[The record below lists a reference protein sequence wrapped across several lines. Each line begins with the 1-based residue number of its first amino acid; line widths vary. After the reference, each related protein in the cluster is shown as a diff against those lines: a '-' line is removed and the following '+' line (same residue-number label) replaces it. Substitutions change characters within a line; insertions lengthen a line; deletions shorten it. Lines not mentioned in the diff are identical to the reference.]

1 MNRKSRSRGFSLIL
15 SLTVMAGIV
24 MLLVTLS
31 AFITIESRAAMN
43 QQLATRA
50 RLNALVSMRLA
61 LAHLQQE
68 AGPDRRATARAD
80 ITQPE
85 VIFAYK
91 FRNPMWTGVWRTD
104 KPDLP
109 PAWLVSGLG
118 DQPAGTQTVSLFQ
131 TGSTPDY
138 PAGYWAPW
146 QTPPVGT
153 TQDMIE
159 LVGQGSALPAAG
171 SKPSGL
177 VSLPKITLPDD
188 DTLGRYAYW
197 IGDEGV
203 KARINLA
210 DGRSAAASSA
220 DRLIALR
227 SPVVAGLTG
236 LKGLDTLRRPEQL
249 GHIDTA
255 RQLQLLAG
263 FNADYP
269 TSTDALA
276 SPEKSYFHDLSFV
289 AAGVIADSF
298 HGGLRRDLSRAF
310 ELSDDA
316 FANPE
321 FGEGRNA
328 TGGNTPDGAAGT
340 HTENGFGGRTRT
352 KGTDDPLMMAIVT
365 GTTGNSA
372 SSNGNGA
379 AVAAPVFSRTTAAG
393 QLRGPAWWALR
404 DYHRLYQQLGWSSG
418 AVSGRG
424 TTQPELRARTF
435 WPNAAVSRPNPNHF
449 EDDGITPANQSV
461 RNRAYSYS
469 DIYNGD
475 LPDHR
480 GNPNA
485 SDFLGDTNGKPD
497 KGRLVTRPL
506 HVAAAPYISRMLIT
520 FSLSKNSE
528 VAWFK
533 PPPPWRG
540 PPVQGNKY
548 YLYLNITPTIVLH
561 NPYNVRLKLQ
571 PHNLDRNYTAFPAAI
586 SIAGIDD
593 WQIRL
598 RQADGSGSWARPIR
612 ELMAS
617 GGRKSES
624 DDALRAYLS
633 GSAANTDITLEPG
646 EFRVFSAPATSTGL
660 AGITNWR
667 PTTVSVN
674 KYTSGAAQEIS
685 DLIQIDKGSLLD
697 VDETLP
703 FHAEIITGKG
713 LRIRYAL
720 DCWQQNNNGQP
731 SGLWLNSDGN
741 PPPNDKN
748 FFYRNTSEQTELII
762 NEQIPVTIGRYFEK
776 IDFVRHKF
784 SDEQFASTGPTQA
797 PTPFAVIDVSAKPAN
812 VDLVLN
818 SQRTHIPLFTH
829 SNPMAGSLRASG
841 AGRVLNPSPAKTED
855 KWIGTRGSPA
865 SFSLRAQSVGN
876 WESIIQQP
884 DLQRAYGGYAY
895 APTAD
900 GKYNERVIL
909 TEIPLVQPTSLA
921 QYAHANFGVRD
932 QQPLLS
938 IGNSF
943 ASPLVDATKVF
954 QDNGA
959 NWTEFDQ
966 TYLLNAALWD
976 GFFLSSLAPWMR
988 TEGTTA
994 TLPDHPLYKPDGRD
1008 DDDDDD
1014 DDEGNRSNGILRPES
1029 AVTANPNILKPL
1041 SSVIDDFVFNGTPLD
1056 NPRFSIERSG
1066 ASDEAIRSALN
1077 DYRRSAS
1084 VLLNQGA
1091 FNINSTSLE
1100 AWKAFLGHAKLQ
1112 ALQGLASNAPGVTD
1126 NARFLRT
1133 VTRQDSA
1140 PAAGNAENPRNWD
1153 GFANLSDTQIEKLA
1167 KAIIAENKERFAV
1180 SVRGER
1186 DQTTPPGMRR
1196 FGGHDKTTTPYLGLA
1211 EFINRFL
1218 CPQTWANRCGALQA
1232 AIFRADAEEAA
1243 GLSDRLYGGIGALRL
1258 NAASLNTPETPWF
1271 RHPDNI
1277 EVGNGGRVHTAL
1289 AAPGN
1294 LLQSDLLQSLGSAL
1308 ATRSDTFTLRC
1319 FGEAILPSGETG
1331 VAWMEV
1337 VVQRTPEFIDRT
1349 NPAETGSSAPKPLG
1363 FGAPTSADA
1372 ATNRNLTL
1380 INHLLGRRFKVTSMR
1395 WLKTDDI

>member
-1 MNRKSRSRGFSLIL
+1 
-15 SLTVMAGIV
+15 MACVV

-68 AGPDRRATARAD
+68 AGADRRATARAD
-80 ITQPE
+80 ITQPG
-85 VIFAYK
+85 VSAGSL
-91 FRNPMWTGVWRTD
+91 RNPMWTGVWRTD

-138 PAGYWAPW
+138 PTGYWAPW
-146 QTPPVGT
+146 QTPPVGSS
-153 TQDMIE
+153 QDMIE
-159 LVGQGSALPAAG
+159 LVGLGSALPASG
-171 SKPSGL
+171 GRPSGIIT
-177 VSLPKITLPDD
+177 LPKVTLPDD
-188 DTLGRYAYW
+188 DTFGRYAYW

-210 DGRSAAASSA
+210 DGRSATANAA
-220 DRLIALR
+220 DRILALR

-236 LKGLDTLRRPEQL
+236 IKGLDTLRTPEQL
-249 GHIDTA
+249 GHIDTV
-255 RQLQLLAG
+255 RQLPLLAG

-269 TSTDALA
+269 ASADALA

-289 AAGVIADSF
+289 SAGVIADSF

-310 ELSDDA
+310 ELSDDD
-316 FANPE
+316 FANTE

-328 TGGNTPDGAAGT
+328 TGGSTPDGAAGT
-340 HTENGFGGRTRT
+340 HTENGFGGRTRA

-365 GTTGNSA
+365 GTTGNSGGSA
-372 SSNGNGA
+372 GNRA
-379 AVAAPVFSRTTAAG
+379 AVAAPVFNRTTVSG
-393 QLRGPAWWALR
+393 QVRGPAWWALR

-418 AVSGRG
+418 SVSGRG
-424 TTQPELRARTF
+424 TTVPELRARTF

-449 EDDGITPANQSV
+449 EDDGIPPANQSV

-485 SDFLGDTNGKPD
+485 SDFLEDTNGNPD

-506 HVAAAPYISRMLIT
+506 RVAAAPYVSRMLIT
-520 FSLSKNSE
+520 FSLSKNAE
-528 VAWFK
+528 VVWVK

-540 PPVQGNKY
+540 PPAPRTKY

-561 NPYNVRLKLQ
+561 NPYNVRLRLQ
-571 PHNLDRNYTAFPAAI
+571 PQNLDRNYTAFPAAI

-598 RQADGSGSWARPIR
+598 RQADGSGSWERPIR

-617 GGRKSES
+617 GSRKSES

-633 GSAANTDITLEPG
+633 GSTANTDITLEPG

-660 AGITNWR
+660 AGITSWK
-667 PTTVSVN
+667 PTMASVN

-685 DLIQIDKGSLLD
+685 DLIQIDKGSVLD

-713 LRIRYAL
+713 LRLRYAL
-720 DCWQQNNNGQP
+720 DCWQQDNPGQP
-731 SGLWLNSDGN
+731 SGLWLNPDGN

-748 FFYRNTSEQTELII
+748 FFYRNTSEHTELII
-762 NEQIPVTIGRYFEK
+762 NKQTPATIGCYFEN

-784 SDEQFASTGPTQA
+784 TDEKFDSTGPTQS
-797 PTPFAVIDVSAKPAN
+797 PTPFAVIDISAKSAN
-812 VDLVLN
+812 VDPALN
-818 SQRTHIPLFTH
+818 PQRTPFPLFTH
-829 SNPMAGSLRASG
+829 SNPLAGSLRASG
-841 AGRVLNPSPAKTED
+841 AGRILNQNPTDTKDE
-855 KWIGTRGSPA
+855 WIGTHGSPA
-865 SFSLRAQSVGN
+865 SFSFRAQSVSN
-876 WESIIQQP
+876 WGSIIQQP
-884 DLQRAYGGYAY
+884 DPQRAFGGYSVSA
-895 APTAD
+895 
-900 GKYNERVIL
+900 GKGSERVIL

-938 IGNSF
+938 VGNSF
-943 ASPLVDATKVF
+943 ASPLIDATKVI
-954 QDNGA
+954 QDNGK

-976 GFFLSSLAPWMR
+976 GFFLSSVAPWMK
-988 TEGTTA
+988 TDNTTA
-994 TLPDHPLYKPDGRD
+994 VLPDHPGYKVPDG
-1008 DDDDDD
+1008 
-1014 DDEGNRSNGILRPES
+1014 GN
-1029 AVTANPNILKPL
+1029 TATAPINQVKSIAQ
-1041 SSVIDDFVFNGTPLD
+1041 VIDDFVFNGTPLD

-1066 ASDEAIRSALN
+1066 ASDEAIIGALD

-1091 FNINSTSLE
+1091 FNVNSTSLE
-1100 AWKAFLGHAKLQ
+1100 AWKAFLGNAKQQ
-1112 ALQGLASNAPGVTD
+1112 ALQGLASNSPDATD
-1126 NARFLRT
+1126 NARFLRA
-1133 VTRQDSA
+1133 VTRQDST
-1140 PAAGNAENPRNWD
+1140 PATGNAENPRNWD
-1153 GFANLSDTQIEKLA
+1153 GFANLSDAQIEKLA
-1167 KAIIAENKERFAV
+1167 KAIIDENKERFTV

-1186 DQTTPPGMRR
+1186 DQTNPPGARR

-1232 AIFRADAEEAA
+1232 AIFRADAYGA
-1243 GLSDRLYGGIGALRL
+1243 GLSDRLYSSGLGALKL
-1258 NAASLNTPETPWF
+1258 NASKLNTTETPWF
-1271 RHPDNI
+1271 RHPENI
-1277 EVGNGGRVHTAL
+1277 EIGTDERVHTAL
-1289 AAPGN
+1289 GAPGN

-1319 FGEAILPSGETG
+1319 FGEAVLPGGETG

-1363 FGAPTSADA
+1363 FGAATSTDPT
-1372 ATNRNLTL
+1372 TNRNLTL
-1380 INHLLGRRFKVTSMR
+1380 INHILGRRFKVTSMR
-1395 WLKTDDI
+1395 WLKTDEI

>member
-1 MNRKSRSRGFSLIL
+1 
-15 SLTVMAGIV
+15 MACVV

-80 ITQPE
+80 ITQPD

-131 TGSTPDY
+131 TGSSPDY

-146 QTPPVGT
+146 QTPPKEATENMV
-153 TQDMIE
+153 E

-177 VSLPKITLPDD
+177 VSLPKITLPDE

-210 DGRSAAASSA
+210 DGRSATANAA
-220 DRLIALR
+220 DRILALR
-227 SPVVAGLTG
+227 SPVVAGLTS
-236 LKGLDTLRRPEQL
+236 LKALDTLTRPEQL
-249 GHIDTA
+249 GHIDTT
-255 RQLQLLAG
+255 RQLPLLSG
-263 FNADYP
+263 FNSDAASDP
-269 TSTDALA
+269 DALA

-289 AAGVIADSF
+289 SAGVIADSF

-316 FANPE
+316 FANTE

-328 TGGNTPDGAAGT
+328 TGGSTPDGAAGT
-340 HTENGFGGRTRT
+340 HTENGFGGRTRA

-365 GTTGNSA
+365 GTTGNSGG
-372 SSNGNGA
+372 SNGNGA
-379 AVAAPVFSRTTAAG
+379 AVAAPVFSRTPPALPG
-393 QLRGPAWWALR
+393 QPPPTGQVRGPAWWALR

-418 AVSGRG
+418 TVSGRG
-424 TTQPELRARTF
+424 TTLPELRARTF
-435 WPNAAVSRPNPNHF
+435 WPNAAVSRPSGNPEDSGNH
-449 EDDGITPANQSV
+449 DNGI

-469 DIYNGD
+469 DVYNGD
-475 LPDHR
+475 LESPI
-480 GNPNA
+480 NPNA
-485 SDFLGDTNGKPD
+485 SDFLKGD

-506 HVAAAPYISRMLIT
+506 HVAATPYIHRTSLAFSFTKSSVTVRAPKPARGWIT
-520 FSLSKNSE
+520 QYF
-528 VAWFK
+528 
-533 PPPPWRG
+533 
-540 PPVQGNKY
+540 
-548 YLYLNITPTIVLH
+548 LYLNVTPIVVVH
-561 NPYNVRLKLQ
+561 NPYNVRMRWQ
-571 PHNLDRNYTAFPAAI
+571 PTNAGSPTTDAYPAVVCL
-586 SIAGIDD
+586 SGMEE
-593 WQIRL
+593 WSLVL
-598 RQADGSGSWARPIR
+598 RQPGAVYSKPLTHLLRVSGRSA
-612 ELMAS
+612 E
-617 GGRKSES
+617 K
-624 DDALRAYLS
+624 DDTFRIYLR
-633 GSAANTDITLEPG
+633 GDINNPDIVLEPG
-646 EFRVFSAPATSTGL
+646 EFRVFSCQP
-660 AGITNWR
+660 
-667 PTTVSVN
+667 V
-674 KYTSGAAQEIS
+674 AANMSNIS
-685 DLIQIDKGSLLD
+685 DWSQSTAATNQNTVGRALQIDEIVDSKAGGSYEAD
-697 VDETLP
+697 IDETIA
-703 FHAEIITGKG
+703 FTAEIASGPN
-713 LRIRYAL
+713 LRMRHAL
-720 DCWQQNNNGQP
+720 DCWPGDRLELKKDGSRTANDQL
-731 SGLWLNSDGN
+731 SFFLNSSEHSELVITQGPLTAAGRTFGLGIDGI
-741 PPPNDKN
+741 PPKYADG
-748 FFYRNTSEQTELII
+748 THE
-762 NEQIPVTIGRYFEK
+762 G
-776 IDFVRHKF
+776 
-784 SDEQFASTGPTQA
+784 TGPTSTPA
-797 PTPFAVIDVSAKPAN
+797 PFAVIDIEAKSANEDRSPF
-812 VDLVLN
+812 
-818 SQRTHIPLFTH
+818 PLFTH

-841 AGRVLNPSPAKTED
+841 AGRTAAGSNN
-855 KWIGTRGSPA
+855 GTRGAPA
-865 SFSLRAQSVGN
+865 SYSAKVRACDS
-876 WESIIQQP
+876 WEGIIQQP
-884 DLQRAYGGYAY
+884 ADKRLAFGGYSVRS
-895 APTAD
+895 D
-900 GKYNERVIL
+900 KGSERAVL

-943 ASPLVDATKVF
+943 ASPLVDATKVL
-954 QDNGA
+954 QDNGP

-976 GFFLSSLAPWMR
+976 GFFLSSVAPWMK
-988 TEGTTA
+988 TDNTTA
-994 TLPDHPLYKPDGRD
+994 VLPDHPGYKVTNGGNTTTAPINQVKSIAQVI
-1008 DDDDDD
+1008 
-1014 DDEGNRSNGILRPES
+1014 EG
-1029 AVTANPNILKPL
+1029 
-1041 SSVIDDFVFNGTPLD
+1041 FVLDGTPLD

-1066 ASDEAIRSALN
+1066 ASDESIIGALD

-1091 FNINSTSLE
+1091 FNVNSTSLE
-1100 AWKAFLGHAKLQ
+1100 AWKAFLGNAKQQ
-1112 ALQGLASNAPGVTD
+1112 ALQGLASDAPGATD
-1126 NARFLRT
+1126 NARFLRA
-1133 VTRQDSA
+1133 VTRQDST
-1140 PAAGNAENPRNWD
+1140 PATGNAENPRNWD

-1167 KAIIAENKERFAV
+1167 KAIIAENKERFTV

-1186 DQTTPPGMRR
+1186 DLTNPPGTRR

-1232 AIFRADAEEAA
+1232 AIFRADADEAA
-1243 GLSDRLYGGIGALRL
+1243 GLSDRLYGGIGSLRL
-1258 NAASLNTPETPWF
+1258 NAASLNTSETPWF

-1289 AAPGN
+1289 GAPGN

-1319 FGEAILPSGETG
+1319 FGEAVLPGGETG

-1337 VVQRTPEFIDRT
+1337 VVQRTPEFIDRAD
-1349 NPAETGSSAPKPLG
+1349 PAETGSSAAKPLG
-1363 FGAPTSADA
+1363 FGVPTTTDPT
-1372 ATNRNLTL
+1372 TNRNLSL
-1380 INHLLGRRFKVTSMR
+1380 LNHILGRRFKVTSMR
-1395 WLKTDDI
+1395 WLKTDEI

>member
-15 SLTVMAGIV
+15 SLTVMACVV
-24 MLLVTLS
+24 MLVVTLS

-159 LVGQGSALPAAG
+159 LVGQGSALPATG
-171 SKPSGL
+171 SKASGL

-236 LKGLDTLRRPEQL
+236 LKGLDKLTRPEQL
-249 GHIDTA
+249 GYVDTA
-255 RQLQLLAG
+255 RQLPLLAG

-269 TSTDALA
+269 TSADALA
-276 SPEKSYFHDLSFV
+276 SPEKSFFHDLSFV
-289 AAGVIADSF
+289 SAGVIADSF

-316 FANPE
+316 FANTE

-340 HTENGFGGRTRT
+340 HTENGFGGRTRA
-352 KGTDDPLMMAIVT
+352 KGADDPLMMAIVT

-372 SSNGNGA
+372 SSTGSGA
-379 AVAAPVFSRTTAAG
+379 AVAAPVFNRTTASG
-393 QLRGPAWWALR
+393 QVRGPAWWALR

-424 TTQPELRARTF
+424 TTTPELRARTF
-435 WPNAAVSRPNPNHF
+435 WPNAAVSRPSGNP
-449 EDDGITPANQSV
+449 EDSGIHDNGI

-469 DIYNGD
+469 DVYNGD
-475 LPDHR
+475 LNSPI
-480 GNPNA
+480 NPNA
-485 SDFLGDTNGKPD
+485 SDFLNGD

-506 HVAAAPYISRMLIT
+506 HVAATPYIHRTSLA
-520 FSLSKNSE
+520 FSFTKTSFTGPAPRPL
-528 VAWFK
+528 
-533 PPPPWRG
+533 RG
-540 PPVQGNKY
+540 TY
-548 YLYLNITPTIVLH
+548 TRFYLYLNVTPIVVVH
-561 NPYNVRLKLQ
+561 NPYNVRM
-571 PHNLDRNYTAFPAAI
+571 R
-586 SIAGIDD
+586 
-593 WQIRL
+593 W
-598 RQADGSGSWARPIR
+598 RPT
-612 ELMAS
+612 S
-617 GGRKSES
+617 
-624 DDALRAYLS
+624 S
-633 GSAANTDITLEPG
+633 GSAATDAYPAAVCLSGMEDWNLVLRQPGAVYSKPLTQLLRVNGRSAEKDDTFRIYLRGDINNPDIVLEPG
-646 EFRVFSAPATSTGL
+646 EFRVFSCQP
-660 AGITNWR
+660 
-667 PTTVSVN
+667 V
-674 KYTSGAAQEIS
+674 AANMSNIS
-685 DLIQIDKGSLLD
+685 DWSQATAATNQLTVGRALEIDEIIDSTAGGSYD
-697 VDETLP
+697 
-703 FHAEIITGKG
+703 AEIDERITFTAEIASGPN
-713 LRIRYAL
+713 LRMRHAL
-720 DCWQQNNNGQP
+720 DCWPGDRLELKKDGTRTANDQL
-731 SGLWLNSDGN
+731 SFFLNSSEHSELVITQGTMTAAGRTFSGIGDI
-741 PPPNDKN
+741 PPKYVD
-748 FFYRNTSEQTELII
+748 SSQLE
-762 NEQIPVTIGRYFEK
+762 G
-776 IDFVRHKF
+776 
-784 SDEQFASTGPTQA
+784 TGPTRTPA
-797 PTPFAVIDVSAKPAN
+797 PFAVIDIEAKSANEDRAPF
-812 VDLVLN
+812 
-818 SQRTHIPLFTH
+818 PLFTH

-841 AGRVLNPSPAKTED
+841 AGRTAAGANN
-855 KWIGTRGSPA
+855 GTRGAPA
-865 SFSLRAQSVGN
+865 SFSAKVRSCDS
-876 WESIIQQP
+876 WEGIIQQP
-884 DLQRAYGGYAY
+884 ADNQRAFGGYSVKR
-895 APTAD
+895 D
-900 GKYNERVIL
+900 KGSERAIL

-954 QDNGA
+954 QDNGP

-994 TLPDHPLYKPDGRD
+994 TLPDHPRYKPDGRD

-1014 DDEGNRSNGILRPES
+1014 DDDEGNRGNGTLRPES

-1100 AWKAFLGHAKLQ
+1100 AWKAFLGQAKQQ
-1112 ALQGLASNAPGVTD
+1112 ALQGLAASSPETNK
-1126 NARFLRT
+1126 NARFLRA
-1133 VTRQDSA
+1133 VMRKDHV
-1140 PAAGNAENPRNWD
+1140 PADGNAEDTSNWQ
-1153 GFANLSDTQIEKLA
+1153 GFANLSDAQIEKLA
-1167 KAIIAENKERFAV
+1167 KAIIAENKERFTV

-1186 DQTTPPGMRR
+1186 DQSTPPGMRR

-1243 GLSDRLYGGIGALRL
+1243 GLSDRLGLRNEPTVGPGAIRVD
-1258 NAASLNTPETPWF
+1258 ASKLNTTETTWF
-1271 RHPDNI
+1271 RHPENI
-1277 EVGNGGRVHTAL
+1277 EAGKDGRVHTAL
-1289 AAPGN
+1289 GAPGN
-1294 LLQSDLLQSLGSAL
+1294 LLQSDLLQTLGSAL

-1319 FGEAILPSGETG
+1319 FGEAVLTSGETG

-1395 WLKTDDI
+1395 WLKTDEI

>member
-1 MNRKSRSRGFSLIL
+1 MKRKSRSRGFSLIL
-15 SLTVMAGIV
+15 SLTVMAFVV
-24 MLLVTLS
+24 MMVISLS

-68 AGPDRRATARAD
+68 AGADRRATARAD
-80 ITQPE
+80 ITQPG
-85 VIFAYK
+85 VSAGSL
-91 FRNPMWTGVWRTD
+91 RNPMWTGVWRTD

-146 QTPPVGT
+146 QTPPKEATENMV
-153 TQDMIE
+153 E
-159 LVGQGSALPAAG
+159 LVGLGSALPASGG

-177 VSLPKITLPDD
+177 VSLPKLTLPDD
-188 DTLGRYAYW
+188 ETFGRYAYW

-210 DGRSAAASSA
+210 DGRSAAASAA
-220 DRLIALR
+220 DRILALR
-227 SPVVAGLTG
+227 SPVVAGLTD
-236 LKGLDTLRRPEQL
+236 LKGLNTLRHPEQL
-249 GHIDTA
+249 GYIDTT
-255 RQLQLLAG
+255 RQLPLLSD
-263 FNADYP
+263 FNSGAASDP
-269 TSTDALA
+269 DALA
-276 SPEKSYFHDLSFV
+276 SPEKAYFHDLSFV
-289 AAGVIADSF
+289 SAGVIADSF

-316 FANPE
+316 FANTE
-321 FGEGRNA
+321 FGEGRNV

-340 HTENGFGGRTRT
+340 HTENGFGGRTRA

-365 GTTGNSA
+365 GPNGNSSSGGGNSA
-372 SSNGNGA
+372 A
-379 AVAAPVFSRTTAAG
+379 AVAAPVFNRTTVSG
-393 QLRGPAWWALR
+393 QVRGPAWWALR

-424 TTQPELRARTF
+424 TTTPELRARTF
-435 WPNAAVSRPNPNHF
+435 WPNAAVSRPNPNYF
-449 EDDGITPANQSV
+449 EDDGLPPENQSV

-485 SDFLGDTNGKPD
+485 SDFLEDTNGNPD

-506 HVAAAPYISRMLIT
+506 RVAAAPYVSRMLIT
-520 FSLSKNSE
+520 FSLSKNAE
-528 VAWFK
+528 VVWVK

-540 PPVQGNKY
+540 PPAPRTKY

-571 PHNLDRNYTAFPAAI
+571 PQNLDRNYTAFPAAV

-598 RQADGSGSWARPIR
+598 RQEEGTGAEGSGLWEKPISK
-612 ELMAS
+612 LMAS
-617 GGRKSES
+617 SGRKSDSE
-624 DDALRAYLS
+624 DTLRTYLA
-633 GSAANTDITLEPG
+633 GNVANPEITLEPG

-660 AGITNWR
+660 AGITSWK
-667 PTTVSVN
+667 PTTASVN

-685 DLIQIDKGSLLD
+685 DLIHTDKGSAYD

-703 FHAEIITGKG
+703 FYVEIITGKG
-713 LRIRYAL
+713 LRLRYAL
-720 DCWQQNNNGQP
+720 DCWQQDNPGQP
-731 SGLWLNSDGN
+731 SGLWLNPDGN
-741 PPPNDKN
+741 PPQNDKN
-748 FFYRNTSEQTELII
+748 FFYRNTSEHTELII
-762 NEQIPVTIGRYFEK
+762 NEQIPVTVGRYFES
-776 IDFVRHKF
+776 IDLIRHKF
-784 SDEQFASTGPTQA
+784 PDEQFASVGPTQA
-797 PTPFAVIDVSAKPAN
+797 PTPFALIDISAKPAN
-812 VDLVLN
+812 FG
-818 SQRTHIPLFTH
+818 HAPFPLFTH

-841 AGRVLNPSPAKTED
+841 AGRTQPGTSK
-855 KWIGTRGSPA
+855 GTRGAPA
-865 SFSLRAQSVGN
+865 SYGIKVSSTGDWN
-876 WESIIQQP
+876 SIIQQP
-884 DLQRAYGGYAY
+884 DLQRAFGGYSVSA
-895 APTAD
+895 
-900 GKYNERVIL
+900 GKGSERVIL

-943 ASPLVDATKVF
+943 ASPLIDATKVI
-954 QDNGA
+954 QDNGK

-976 GFFLSSLAPWMR
+976 GFFLSSLAPWMK
-988 TEGTTA
+988 TEDTTA
-994 TLPDHPLYKPDGRD
+994 VLPDHPKYKTSNVGNTATAPINQVKSITQVI
-1008 DDDDDD
+1008 
-1014 DDEGNRSNGILRPES
+1014 EG
-1029 AVTANPNILKPL
+1029 
-1041 SSVIDDFVFNGTPLD
+1041 FVLDGTPLD

-1066 ASDEAIRSALN
+1066 ASDEAVIGAMD

-1091 FNINSTSLE
+1091 FNVNSTSVE
-1100 AWKAFLGHAKLQ
+1100 AWKAFLGHAKKQ
-1112 ALQGLASNAPGVTD
+1112 ALQGLASDTPGAKD
-1126 NARFLRT
+1126 NARFLRA

-1153 GFANLSDTQIEKLA
+1153 GFANLSDAQIEKLA
-1167 KAIIAENKERFAV
+1167 KAIIAENKERFTI

-1186 DQTTPPGMRR
+1186 DQTTPPGTRR
-1196 FGGHDKTTTPYLGLA
+1196 FGGNDKSTTPYLGLA

-1232 AIFRADAEEAA
+1232 AIFRADADEAA

-1277 EVGNGGRVHTAL
+1277 EVGKDGRVHTAL
-1289 AAPGN
+1289 GAPGN

-1319 FGEAILPSGETG
+1319 FGESILPGGETG

-1337 VVQRTPEFIDRT
+1337 VVQRTPEFIDRAD
-1349 NPAETGSSAPKPLG
+1349 PAETGSSAPKPLS
-1363 FGAPTSADA
+1363 FGAPTTTADA
-1372 ATNRNLTL
+1372 TTNQNLSL
-1380 INHLLGRRFKVTSMR
+1380 INHILGRRFKITSMR
-1395 WLKTDDI
+1395 WLKTDEI

>member
-1 MNRKSRSRGFSLIL
+1 MKRKSRSRGFSLIL
-15 SLTVMAGIV
+15 SLTVMACVV

-80 ITQPE
+80 ITQPD

-131 TGSTPDY
+131 TGSSPDY

-146 QTPPVGT
+146 QTPPKEATENMV
-153 TQDMIE
+153 E

-177 VSLPKITLPDD
+177 ASLPKITLPDE
-188 DTLGRYAYW
+188 DTLGRYAHW

-203 KARINLA
+203 KARINLS
-210 DGRSAAASSA
+210 DGRSATANAA
-220 DRLIALR
+220 DRILALR
-227 SPVVAGLTG
+227 SPVVAGLTS
-236 LKGLDTLRRPEQL
+236 LKALDTLTRPEQL
-249 GHIDTA
+249 GHIDTT
-255 RQLQLLAG
+255 RQLPLLSG
-263 FNADYP
+263 FNSDAASDP
-269 TSTDALA
+269 DALA

-289 AAGVIADSF
+289 SAGVIADSF
-298 HGGLRRDLSRAF
+298 HGGLRRALSRAF

-316 FANPE
+316 FANTE

-328 TGGNTPDGAAGT
+328 TGGSTPDGSAGT
-340 HTENGFGGRTRT
+340 HTENGFGGRTRA
-352 KGTDDPLMMAIVT
+352 KGADDPLMMAIVT
-365 GTTGNSA
+365 GTTGNSGG
-372 SSNGNGA
+372 STGNGA
-379 AVAAPVFSRTTAAG
+379 AVAAPVFSRTTPAG
-393 QLRGPAWWALR
+393 QVRGPAWWALR

-418 AVSGRG
+418 TVSGRG
-424 TTQPELRARTF
+424 TTLPELRARTF
-435 WPNAAVSRPNPNHF
+435 WPNAAVSRPSGNP
-449 EDDGITPANQSV
+449 EDSGLDNNGI

-469 DIYNGD
+469 DVYNGD
-475 LPDHR
+475 LPSAL
-480 GNPNA
+480 NPNA
-485 SDFLGDTNGKPD
+485 SDYLNGD

-506 HVAAAPYISRMLIT
+506 HVAATPYVQRVSLA
-520 FSLSKNSE
+520 FSFTKTSE
-528 VAWFK
+528 DTVVM
-533 PPPPWRG
+533 PPRPYRG
-540 PPVQGNKY
+540 PPVIWTKY
-548 YLYLNITPTIVLH
+548 FIYLNITPVVVVH
-561 NPYNVRLKLQ
+561 NPYNVRMRWQ
-571 PHNLDRNYTAFPAAI
+571 PTSA
-586 SIAGIDD
+586 S
-593 WQIRL
+593 
-598 RQADGSGSWARPIR
+598 SGSSTAYPAVVSLSDMEGWSFRMRQGSLLHSVPLTTLLRTNGHIT
-612 ELMAS
+612 
-617 GGRKSES
+617 ES
-624 DDALRAYLS
+624 DDVLRLYL
-633 GSAANTDITLEPG
+633 GGDTANTGVIMEPG
-646 EFRVFSAPATSTGL
+646 EMRVFSCQPLTGNL
-660 AGITNWR
+660 AGITPWTQ
-667 PTTVSVN
+667 TTATIN
-674 KYTSGAAQEIS
+674 RFTSGRAMEIS
-685 DLIQIDKGSLLD
+685 EIVQRTGGSYD
-697 VDETLP
+697 SSINEEEP
-703 FHAEIITGKG
+703 FDAEIFAGPS
-713 LRIRYAL
+713 LRLRHAL
-720 DCWQQNNNGQP
+720 DCWPGDKLLLDRNG
-731 SGLWLNSDGN
+731 SSSA
-741 PPPNDKN
+741 NDKLN
-748 FFYRNTSEQTELII
+748 FFRNSSEHTELVVNDLDLSTRRAFSGVHEI
-762 NEQIPVTIGRYFEK
+762 ES
-776 IDFVRHKF
+776 KF
-784 SDEQFASTGPTQA
+784 AENGATQA
-797 PTPFAVIDVSAKPAN
+797 PTPFAVIDIAAKTAN
-812 VDLVLN
+812 PN
-818 SQRTHIPLFTH
+818 GAPFPLFTH
-829 SNPMAGSLRASG
+829 SNPLAGSLRASG
-841 AGRVLNPSPAKTED
+841 AGRTAAGELK
-855 KWIGTRGSPA
+855 GTRGAPA
-865 SFSLRAQSVGN
+865 SFSVRARSVGN
-876 WESIIQQP
+876 WDSIIQQP

-921 QYAHANFGVRD
+921 QYTHANFGVRD

-943 ASPLVDATKVF
+943 ASPLVAATKVL

-994 TLPDHPLYKPDGRD
+994 TLPDHPRYKPDGH

-1014 DDEGNRSNGILRPES
+1014 DDEDDDDNRRNGTLRPES
-1029 AVTANPNILKPL
+1029 VVTANPNIIKPL

-1056 NPRFSIERSG
+1056 NPRFSLERSG
-1066 ASDEAIRSALN
+1066 ASDEAIRGALN

-1091 FNINSTSLE
+1091 FNVNSTSLE
-1100 AWKAFLGHAKLQ
+1100 AWKALLGNAKQQ
-1112 ALQGLASNAPGVTD
+1112 ALQGLASDAPRVTN
-1126 NARFLRT
+1126 NARFLRA

-1140 PAAGNAENPRNWD
+1140 PADGNAENPRNWD
-1153 GFANLSDTQIEKLA
+1153 GFANLSDAQIEKLA
-1167 KAIIAENKERFAV
+1167 KAIIAENKERFTV

-1186 DQTTPPGMRR
+1186 DLTNPPGMRR

-1232 AIFRADAEEAA
+1232 AIFRADADEAA
-1243 GLSDRLYGGIGALRL
+1243 GLSDRLYGGIGSLRL
-1258 NAASLNTPETPWF
+1258 NAASLNTSETPWF

-1289 AAPGN
+1289 GAPGN

-1319 FGEAILPSGETG
+1319 FGEAVLPGGETG

-1349 NPAETGSSAPKPLG
+1349 NPAETGSSAAKPLG

-1372 ATNRNLTL
+1372 ATNRNLSL
-1380 INHLLGRRFKVTSMR
+1380 INHTLGRRFKVTSMR
-1395 WLKTDDI
+1395 WLKTDEI